1 VSDASEES
9 MNHGTR
15 EDKEEEDRY
24 RTEHLVAV
32 CRNMCMDIRV
42 PLSTVVIVARLFR
55 VGWTRNSDAIHS
67 LQYTIIID
75 PSTNSVIPCPI
86 LRKSKPSVSMSPVAS
101 RSYKI
106 WRCPSQK

>member
-32 CRNMCMDIRV
+32 CCNMRMDKN
-42 PLSTVVIVARLFR
+42 A
-55 VGWTRNSDAIHS
+55 AE
-67 LQYTIIID
+67 
-75 PSTNSVIPCPI
+75 C
-86 LRKSKPSVSMSPVAS
+86 
-101 RSYKI
+101 
-106 WRCPSQK
+106 RC

>member
-42 PLSTVVIVARLFR
+42 PLSTVVIVARLS
-55 VGWTRNSDAIHS
+55 GSDGLGIAMP
-67 LQYTIIID
+67 Y
-75 PSTNSVIPCPI
+75 IPCNI
-86 LRKSKPSVSMSPVAS
+86 RLL
-101 RSYKI
+101 
-106 WRCPSQK
+106 

>member
-32 CRNMCMDIRV
+32 CRNMRMDKSAAEYHGA
-42 PLSTVVIVARLFR
+42 L
-55 VGWTRNSDAIHS
+55 DAF
-67 LQYTIIID
+67 
-75 PSTNSVIPCPI
+75 N
-86 LRKSKPSVSMSPVAS
+86 
-101 RSYKI
+101 RSHVEGRMK
-106 WRCPSQK
+106 